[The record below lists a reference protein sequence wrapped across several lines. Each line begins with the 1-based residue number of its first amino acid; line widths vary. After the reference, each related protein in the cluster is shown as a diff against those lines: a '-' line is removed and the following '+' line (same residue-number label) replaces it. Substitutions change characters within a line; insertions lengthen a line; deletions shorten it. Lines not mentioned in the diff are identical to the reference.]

1 MPKIMAFKENIF
13 VHEKNILLDDNNNGC
28 IKKQNNENNSNMDIN
43 NVLNKSSKSLISDK
57 FNRPNSAIYGLNNRN
72 NKYKKNKK
80 IQINDISLNERSINR
95 NDPFLLKNTKN
106 IFDDNYYDLSCV
118 NNKTKNKTQ
127 NNKMKFNRKNEKII
141 LQPQYN
147 YLDEISQ
154 ERKTSIND
162 NNFIVSN
169 KNLNFEDINKILNS
183 RMNISN
189 KDKDNRNHPLMRRS
203 ILGINKKLLIYL
215 PKDIKKYFNNKYNFF
230 SYLMSEDIDYNTAD
244 KKDTFNLNKIQNSK
258 KKKNN
263 KIKHNKTDY
272 NFIQNYNS
280 KSIFTNYKLNC
291 RKEEEFMSYLKH
303 LDYIEKHK
311 NISSS
316 RNNKIIQS
324 GRIRNSNNIYKP
336 VKIKVDNSISNSIE
350 IIKNNNNEIYDKKIC
365 SSEEESELC
374 EKIKSQPFSKK
385 SKKKLQ
391 NQN

>member
-1 MPKIMAFKENIF
+1 
-13 VHEKNILLDDNNNGC
+13 
-28 IKKQNNENNSNMDIN
+28 
-43 NVLNKSSKSLISDK
+43 
-57 FNRPNSAIYGLNNRN
+57 
-72 NKYKKNKK
+72 
-80 IQINDISLNERSINR
+80 
-95 NDPFLLKNTKN
+95 
-106 IFDDNYYDLSCV
+106 
-118 NNKTKNKTQ
+118 
-127 NNKMKFNRKNEKII
+127 MKFNRKNEKII
-141 LQPQYN
+141 LPPQYN

-183 RMNISN
+183 KMNISN

-244 KKDTFNLNKIQNSK
+244 KKDTFNLNKNQNSK